1 MQRRRNPMAKGR
13 SKNGSKMKKRMG
25 GGRMMS
31 KTRTRKGGGRMMT
44 KTSTPGGAV
53 RRRSGGRAR

>member
-13 SKNGSKMKKRMG
+13 SKIRRMG

-44 KTSTPGGAV
+44 KTRSRGGAV
-53 RRRSGGRAR
+53 RRRGGGRAR

>member
-1 MQRRRNPMAKGR
+1 MPKK

-25 GGRMMS
+25 GGRMMT
-31 KTRTRKGGGRMMT
+31 KTRSR
-44 KTSTPGGAV
+44 GGAV

>member
-13 SKNGSKMKKRMG
+13 SKIRRMG
-25 GGRMMS
+25 GGRMMT

-44 KTSTPGGAV
+44 KTRSRGGAV
-53 RRRSGGRAR
+53 RRRGGGRARR

>member
-1 MQRRRNPMAKGR
+1 
-13 SKNGSKMKKRMG
+13 
-25 GGRMMS
+25 MS

-44 KTSTPGGAV
+44 KTRSRGGAV